1 MQSGNKT
8 CKEILHDGAIAHVI
22 VAQIH
27 GRTDVSLTYER
38 FHSSDKLTSGND
50 HQFADHEQ
58 FARHRNRG
66 RRHIDI
72 LCAKQNIFSNIG
84 RDEHRTVSWFPN
96 KEYDNSVTHDYHT
109 SLIPE

>member
-38 FHSSDKLTSGND
+38 FLSSDKLTSGND
-50 HQFADHEQ
+50 FQIADHYQ
-58 FARHRNRG
+58 F
-66 RRHIDI
+66 
-72 LCAKQNIFSNIG
+72 CKQGN
-84 RDEHRTVSWFPN
+84 
-96 KEYDNSVTHDYHT
+96 
-109 SLIPE
+109 